1 MSSRGPAFVGRGAG
15 VAVRRD
21 AWRES
26 AAGRGPR
33 FAAVQGPPG
42 IGKSALVER
51 FLAEFAGALEPR
63 VVSLSAERVGF
74 SRPWGLLADLVDRL
88 GEGTGGAVPGPPGAF
103 ANPSL
108 VADGLAGALRRPGGL
123 VLLVDDAHRADITSL
138 STIRRAGAAVHEDP
152 VLV

>member
-1 MSSRGPAFVGRGAG
+1 MSSRGPAFVGRGAE
-15 VAVRRD
+15 VALLRG
-21 AWRES
+21 AWRHC

-33 FAAVQGPPG
+33 LVAVQGPPG
-42 IGKSALVER
+42 IGKSALVGR
-51 FLAEFAGALEPR
+51 FLTEFAGALEPL

-88 GEGTGGAVPGPPGAF
+88 AAGAGADRAVPGPPGAF

-123 VLLVDDAHRADITSL
+123 VLLVDDAHRADI
-138 STIRRAGAAVHEDP
+138 
-152 VLV
+152 